1 MPQSL
6 DEEVLRA
13 VKLVA
18 NVTDAF
24 TAALFLMDDKKGD
37 ILRLRSFQSLCG
49 SVIADVEFP
58 VGAGLVG
65 WVAKT
70 GKSTQ
75 TSNFKGDSSTLQFYS
90 RDEDI
95 KSFAASPL
103 FDGDRV
109 MGVLCVDSKKSY
121 VFTEKMGKILDEFA
135 ETIAGII
142 TSGRRRIR
150 LNVEAV
156 ALQDLADIINR
167 LTACQTVSELS
178 QTLRL
183 AVQSAIQH
191 DHLALALKSHD
202 DDSFH
207 MIGAQEG
214 ASAEPLPLSQY
225 RLGWAIQH
233 CRPINISYE
242 DGVRAFPNSGQAW
255 RSFIA
260 APMISHHNAVGAIG
274 LLSKK
279 SRAFRQSDYKAL
291 QILAA
296 ACSSAF
302 TSLYLH
308 NRSKKAIYYDT
319 ITNLPNHRY
328 LLESHGSFTEPGA
341 VLAVNIL
348 RFENVNSKLGHD
360 GGDAALTEIA
370 RRIKS
375 AVGSDGLACRYYG
388 DKYLAI
394 IDSCEADGAVEMME
408 AITHAVEAEPLFIKG
423 VRFNMQISIGAALSP
438 NDGKDTEELIA
449 KANSAAQ
456 SAREQGKGKL
466 SFFGSAPLPAAFKLR
481 SLER

>member
-6 DEEVLRA
+6 DEEISRA
-13 VKLVA
+13 VRLVA

-24 TAALFLMDDKKGD
+24 TAALFLMDDKKAD
-37 ILRLRSFQSLCG
+37 ALKLKAFQSLSG
-49 SVIADVEFP
+49 SVIADAEFP
-58 VGAGLVG
+58 IGHGLVG

-75 TSNFKGDSSTLQFYS
+75 TSNFKADSSTLGFYG

-135 ETIAGII
+135 ETLAGII
-142 TSGRRRIR
+142 TNGRRRIR

-156 ALQDLADIINR
+156 ALHDLADIINK
-167 LTACQTVSELS
+167 LTACETVLELS

-202 DDSFH
+202 GEGFH
-207 MIGAQEG
+207 MVGAQEG
-214 ASAEPLPLSQY
+214 ASAEPLPLNHY

-233 CRPINISYE
+233 LRPINISHE
-242 DGVRAFPNSGQAW
+242 EGVKAFPGAGQAW

-260 APMISHHNAVGAIG
+260 APMISHQNAVGAIG

-308 NRSKKAIYYDT
+308 NKSRKAIYHDT
-319 ITNLPNHRY
+319 ITGLPTHRY
-328 LLESHGSFTEPGA
+328 LLEKRGRFTGQGA
-341 VLAVNIL
+341 VLAINAL
-348 RFENVNSKLGHD
+348 RFEKVNAKIGHD
-360 GGDAALTEIA
+360 GGDEALAEMA

-375 AVGSDGLACRYYG
+375 AVGSAGLACRYYG
-388 DKYLAI
+388 DKCLTLLDAC
-394 IDSCEADGAVEMME
+394 DADGAVEIME
-408 AITHAVEAEPLFIKG
+408 SITRSVETEPFFIKG
-423 VRFNMQISIGAALSP
+423 VRFNMRVSIGAALSP
-438 NDGKDTEELIA
+438 TDGDDIEELIA
-449 KANSAAQ
+449 KANIAAQ
-456 SAREQGKGKL
+456 AARERGRGKL
-466 SFFGSAPLPAAFKLR
+466 SFFGSAPSSAAFKLR

>member
-1 MPQSL
+1 M
-6 DEEVLRA
+6 RA

-24 TAALFLMDDKKGD
+24 TAALFLIDDKKGD
-37 ILRLRSFQSLCG
+37 ILRLRTFQSLCG
-49 SVIADVEFP
+49 SVIADAEFP
-58 VGAGLVG
+58 AGAGLVG

-75 TSNFKGDSSTLQFYS
+75 TSHFKGDSSTLGYYRQ
-90 RDEDI
+90 DEDI

-135 ETIAGII
+135 ETLVGII
-142 TSGRRRIR
+142 TNGRRRIR

-167 LTACQTVSELS
+167 LTACETISELS

-202 DDSFH
+202 GDSFH

-214 ASAEPLPLSQY
+214 VSAEPLPLNHY

-242 DGVRAFPNSGQAW
+242 DGVRAFPGSGQAW

-260 APMISHHNAVGAIG
+260 APMISHQNAVGAIG
-274 LLSKK
+274 LLSRK

-308 NRSKKAIYYDT
+308 NKSKKAIYHDV
-319 ITNLPNHRY
+319 ITNLPTHRY
-328 LLESHGSFTEPGA
+328 LLEKRRSFTGPGA

-348 RFENVNSKLGHD
+348 SFEKVNAKLGHA
-360 GGDAALTEIA
+360 GGDEALAEMA

-375 AVGSDGLACRYYG
+375 AVGSTGMACRYYG
-388 DKYLAI
+388 DKYIALLDA
-394 IDSCEADGAVEMME
+394 CEADGAVEMME
-408 AITHAVEAEPLFIKG
+408 SITRAVETEPFFIKG
-423 VRFNMQISIGAALSP
+423 VRFNMQVSIGAALSP

-449 KANSAAQ
+449 KANVATQ
-456 SAREQGKGKL
+456 TARERGRGKL
-466 SFFGSAPLPAAFKLR
+466 SFFGSAPLTAAFKLR

>member
-24 TAALFLMDDKKGD
+24 TSALFLVDDKKAD
-37 ILRLRSFQSLCG
+37 VLRLKAFQSLSG
-49 SVIADVEFP
+49 SVIADAEFP
-58 VGAGLVG
+58 IGAGLVG
-65 WVAKT
+65 WVVKT

-75 TSNFKGDSSTLQFYS
+75 TSNFKADSSTLQFYAQ
-90 RDEDI
+90 DEDI

-109 MGVLCVDSKKSY
+109 MGVLSVDSKKSY

-135 ETIAGII
+135 ETLAGMII
-142 TSGRRRIR
+142 NGRRRIR

-156 ALQDLADIINR
+156 ALQDLADVINK
-167 LTACQTVSELS
+167 LTACETIPELS
-178 QTLRL
+178 QTLKL

-202 DDSFH
+202 GEGFH

-214 ASAEPLPLSQY
+214 GAAEALPLNHY

-233 CRPINISYE
+233 CRPINITYE
-242 DGVRAFPNSGQAW
+242 DGVKAFPGSGQAW

-260 APMISHHNAVGAIG
+260 APMISHQEAVGAIG

-279 SRAFRQSDYKAL
+279 ARAFRQSDYKAL

-308 NRSKKAIYYDT
+308 NKSRKSIYHDT
-319 ITNLPNHRY
+319 ITNLPTHRY
-328 LLESHGSFTEPGA
+328 LLEQRAQFTEPGA
-341 VLAVNIL
+341 VLAVNAM
-348 RFENVNSKLGHD
+348 RFEKVNAKLGHD
-360 GGDAALTEIA
+360 GGDDALAEMA

-375 AVGSDGLACRYYG
+375 AVGPAGLVCRYYG
-388 DKYLAI
+388 DKYIALLDAC
-394 IDSCEADGAVEMME
+394 DADGAVEIME
-408 AITHAVEAEPLFIKG
+408 SITRAVETEAFFIKG
-423 VRFNMQISIGAALSP
+423 VRFNMRVSIGAALSP
-438 NDGKDTEELIA
+438 ADGKDAEELIA
-449 KANSAAQ
+449 KANIAAQ
-456 SAREQGKGKL
+456 AVREQGRGKL
-466 SFFGSAPLPAAFKLR
+466 SFFGSAPSSATFKLR

>member
-6 DEEVLRA
+6 DEETVRA

-18 NVTDAF
+18 NVMDAF
-24 TAALFLMDDKKGD
+24 TSVLFIIDDKKGD
-37 ILRLRSFQSLCG
+37 VLRLRAFQSLCG
-49 SVIADVEFP
+49 SVIEDAQFP
-58 VGAGLVG
+58 IGAGLVG

-75 TSNFKGDSSTLQFYS
+75 TSHFKGDSSTLGYYRQ
-90 RDEDI
+90 DEDI

-135 ETIAGII
+135 ETLTGII
-142 TSGRRRIR
+142 TNGRRRIR

-167 LTACQTVSELS
+167 LTACETVLELS

-202 DDSFH
+202 GDSFH
-207 MIGAQEG
+207 MIGSQEG
-214 ASAEPLPLSQY
+214 VSAEPLPLNRY

-242 DGVRAFPNSGQAW
+242 EGVKAFPGSGRAW

-260 APMISHHNAVGAIG
+260 APMISHQSAVGAIG
-274 LLSKK
+274 LLSRKP
-279 SRAFRQSDYKAL
+279 RAFRQSDYKAL

-296 ACSSAF
+296 ACASAF

-308 NRSKKAIYYDT
+308 NKTKKAIYHDA
-319 ITNLPNHRY
+319 ITNLPTHRY
-328 LLESHGSFTEPGA
+328 LLEKHGGFTGPGA

-348 RFENVNSKLGHD
+348 RFEKVNSKLGHD
-360 GGDAALTEIA
+360 GGDEVLAEMA

-375 AVGSDGLACRYYG
+375 AVGPTGLACRYYG
-388 DKYLAI
+388 DKYLALLGA
-394 IDSCEADGAVEMME
+394 CEADGAVETME
-408 AITHAVEAEPLFIKG
+408 AITRAVETEPFFIKG
-423 VRFNMQISIGAALSP
+423 VRFNMQVSIGAALSP

-449 KANSAAQ
+449 KANIAAQ
-456 SAREQGKGKL
+456 AAREQGAGKL
-466 SFFGSAPLPAAFKLR
+466 SFFGSTPLSTAFKLR